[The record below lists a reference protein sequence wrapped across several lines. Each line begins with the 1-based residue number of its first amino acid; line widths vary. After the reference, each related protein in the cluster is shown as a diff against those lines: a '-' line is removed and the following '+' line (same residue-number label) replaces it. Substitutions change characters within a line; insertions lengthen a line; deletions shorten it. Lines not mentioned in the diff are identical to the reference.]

1 MPKTKIQY
9 SNQIKF
15 NASTQFVDYIRQA
28 IVSNQAKDK
37 FGKYPTQ
44 TEFIRGV
51 IYQWIR
57 KQTPHILIDDLKG
70 GVPEIIERKKQGFSA
85 PDESWYR
92 GENAEYVKELLLSS
106 RLACSKYI
114 NQDFISKIIDEHINR
129 GENHRL
135 LIWSL
140 MNFEWWC
147 KIFINGEEY

>member
-28 IVSNQAKDK
+28 IVSNEAKDK

-70 GVPEIIERKKQGFSA
+70 GVPGNNRTQKIKK
-85 PDESWYR
+85 EM
-92 GENAEYVKELLLSS
+92 
-106 RLACSKYI
+106 KYK
-114 NQDFISKIIDEHINR
+114 NF
-129 GENHRL
+129 L
-135 LIWSL
+135 V
-140 MNFEWWC
+140 MN
-147 KIFINGEEY
+147 